1 MHCPDMG
8 CDLSYNT
15 TSKMTS
21 CVPFGD
27 ACTMHAN
34 AEDCTTNGLCAW
46 DQGTLTCAP
55 KALADIE
62 CPDVPLLSCM
72 RNGCGLRRNECI
84 ECDSIVE
91 KDQCTTVSGCS
102 WTNQVCM
109 PEDRRA
115 VGCSFISEAEQCKA
129 DKSCHFTAGKQCVD
143 KSSMDCILK
152 ETEAEC
158 TTAGESCSWNGQCI
172 TNWAEACSA
181 LSADGCAYR
190 PDCAWGQGACEAI
203 PPMAACKARTVNK
216 EVCEALPG
224 CTFFPDPED
233 EDGDCVSGIFDFD
246 DGVCSDMNEAT
257 CRNPA
262 NKCHWAAK
270 SNACVPAVCSIM
282 GEDDCAKADHCQ
294 ERNGL
299 CVPANLNL
307 ATAKE
312 CTLADFSTACQ
323 GRMCEGVSDVWA
335 TNNGAPRPLNM
346 VPQNSKTPPFVTQ
359 LWEMAVMNTECS
371 VEALLTDRCDLCREG
386 YIMNDLVPVRC
397 ERDNVYVEGELCVM
411 PLPTMDC
418 PFKASC
424 FTDKPDPGPNPGGP
438 MTGCTGLDQATCVAQ
453 PVDDPY
459 GDGAEYRPCEWVYG
473 SCQEKQ
479 WKAAGCYK
487 RDATSCE
494 GAVDGQNPYS
504 LSCFMHENKCKIRDQ
519 QACDADT
526 GAGLP
531 TNVALASLLSFCND
545 CDIWPTGTGYRCQT
559 YRCTSTALKADCSG
573 SCQYDDATL
582 TCNDV
587 EACNKKSLMACS
599 YHLPCGLK
607 GDACIPCSEMVTEPA
622 CSDTMGCAWDGGVC
636 KGSERRGCEEREDEA
651 SCASG
656 DRCVWVAPFNH
667 CKEKDDVSCFG
678 LPKEACGFRDANA
691 QPCVWLDEMAT
702 SDPAC
707 VPNVDGAQCADLAL
721 EHCVF
726 REDCVQKDGKCAA
739 GVLGEACDR
748 VGDHP
753 GCNYFPGCTLISTPF
768 GEYECK
774 AGVVDFAVAPAGEC
788 KSITDMAECAALPN
802 CFVAPFTFDTGP
814 GTQVTVYGCAPLLCD
829 TLDATRCRAAGKC
842 DWEAGLCVPKGFDV
856 TTAPATCNRLNL
868 ATACNGGTAPC
879 ANVQTM
885 WSSAQHELAYRS
897 SPAGRPYLPPLIQ
910 NWAALQ
916 VLPPRVDGCTLAMMS
931 AGECDFCTPGFVEF
945 PFLPVDCDAA
955 GNMIIHGQICI
966 KPEAP
971 TACPFKM
978 SCSEEAPCEMRAPTA
993 ADCSAERC
1001 ELKDG
1006 ACLTKG
1012 AGGAKPSPTNECK
1025 ALSMDEC
1032 KAAGHCMLHSGVCT
1046 TAKACS
1052 ELTTMQCGNAIP
1064 RCVVDRATGKCMDA
1078 RQDDDCASSQCGE
1091 AKCFDSDRMAN
1102 GKGVKC
1108 ICTPP
1113 MVYNPTALTCVEDT
1127 SGTACDAATAK
1138 MCALED
1144 RACASNKCV
1153 AAPCNDMCTTVTLP
1167 AGCTWA
1173 MGPKR
1178 ADGCKLFPC
1187 DYTCEG
1193 ECTTAEKQQCGQQR
1207 CEKVGADATKCVD
1220 ACPEPRCPPPSDG
1233 CMIVDDDR
1241 VDPATGCK
1249 LFPCGTERCRDECEP
1264 KDVFRCA
1271 KEKAVCVMLSGK
1283 AECKQG
1289 VDCPE
1294 PACEAPDGCR
1304 FEDPPTWEL
1313 DNRGCKVE
1321 PCGRRVCDRCSK
1333 EETVQAGCCDLSKG
1347 VDACKACVKL
1357 ASGNV
1362 CVEPPCALQ
1371 EACVAPSPACHY
1383 ERSSDDKCGCGKLK
1397 CRALDPC
1404 ENFCDAEEICRVF
1417 KGEAQCFSKPKPME
1431 CDCKNGKVC
1440 VELGGTKKCM
1450 PPPGPCASM
1459 RCAAGTVCVGD
1470 AAAGTAKC
1478 VDMRDS
1484 LCGGC
1489 EEDQVCKP
1497 SYAGAAGTREWK
1509 CQAKP
1514 AAVTDL
1520 CKLDACSCDGAPCE
1534 DNQVCAMR
1542 SADAKPNCVR
1552 DNVFDLLDKDPCW
1565 GLACSGDTP
1574 LCQVQRG
1581 GKAVCVTE
1589 EERRPRGVEA
1599 TCDPVCADTE
1609 KCIFDAAAH
1618 VSVCVGKDTCDR
1630 KRFLKGLLENTCQA
1644 DTDCAHKPG
1653 YICPSFASTEP
1664 GTAVSAYCSCDE
1676 ATGETSEC
1684 VGAEAPDLR
1693 RCIPATW
1700 DCDDD
1705 IAEVVEKWPE
1715 AQKKWC
1721 CTRRQRGCDAANRAY
1736 MCEPRGSDAVETWS
1750 DARKQSCCAATNK
1763 RVGCR
1768 TLARGEFD
1776 CSTREIWTPAKRAW
1790 CCKNQKVGCDPSRV
1804 DKDLDCTADSFDPT
1818 NAATSKADVKFCCM
1832 VHGVGCDVPPH
1843 NVKAPFN
1850 CATRERFS
1858 KSKREYCCKT
1868 QGVGCPKPVEKF
1880 DCDEDE
1886 KDASTWTKQQRFV
1899 CCVTT
1904 GRGCKKDDDAGDEG
1918 PYSCADLSIAGKDSD
1933 VNFQKKRRWCCVN
1946 QRQGCLE
1953 QQKCDAA
1960 AVKAAGVKPVSEIT
1974 EATRKVCCSKF
1985 DRYCEFECPADLA
1998 SFADASQQQKD
2009 YCCDQKG
2016 IACNAAAIA
2025 TGVMKDKE
2033 EREKRPRAVLMIAF
2047 EALWEDIASNPKD
2060 FIRKVT
2066 STLAMSLVDIEGD
2079 DLEIALQ
2086 KLGPLT
2092 DDGKVPTADTA
2103 ADLFSQFMEPPSAWA
2118 EDPETKDPLGSV
2130 ETHRKRGKKFAKD
2143 TERAA
2148 ELRDLI
2154 GSAALS
2160 GRRGAQALQT
2170 FSALGDGRGAVAEVA
2185 VLGSA
2190 AEAGAKELQRRAN
2203 GELMDGS
2210 NEGATFPFI
2219 GAAPSDITVLGGP
2232 EPASDDDNTGMIV
2245 GTVVGSV
2252 AGALLCAGIAFFL
2265 VSKNKESATFGDVM
2279 AADADGH
2286 EVPLTAGYEPE
2297 GKPPTTV

>member
-1012 AGGAKPSPTNECK
+1012 AGGAKPPPTSTSNSTSTSSAASSHPVLAVPYYSNSTDCSVHLEPDEHAVHRHSSGVPTMFSGNTIGACMPLPQPTGVHSVMMEIPEGACFPVLRYYPHSDVCDGGAGRAFEAELKPNQCVRPSRSHAVSFVLKDGHDLDEMTFCSIMKFSRLSYVTQRTNKVYVNTADCNEAGLAEDKTESAMQERQAFYDRGCAHP
-1025 ALSMDEC
+1025 ALCDNAQCCATTDNDESGDPC
-1032 KAAGHCMLHSGVCT
+1032 IEPPVAPLQMERTALMCHEGILANAAFLYKDAACTVPQEDVPGSVLNQMLRHRVIMTSEDYCHSFDYLGVNFSVRTGWPQEVHAAGCEMMRLLDKAGIDMNRPPFMTVETALAMNFTFPRYLPIAANTTSSTSETDVETRVPVSLT
-1046 TAKACS
+1046 TAPPTTPPSPPTTTPPSPPTPLPSPPSGCTAQEIVIGGACHS
-1052 ELTTMQCGNAIP
+1052 ASLIKLRLRLVDAIY
-1064 RCVVDRATGKCMDA
+1064 
-1078 RQDDDCASSQCGE
+1078 DDV
-1091 AKCFDSDRMAN
+1091 MAN
-1102 GKGVKC
+1102 V
-1108 ICTPP
+1108 
-1113 MVYNPTALTCVEDT
+1113 ALRG
-1127 SGTACDAATAK
+1127 SIAAAV
-1138 MCALED
+1138 CAD
-1144 RACASNKCV
+1144 V
-1153 AAPCNDMCTTVTLP
+1153 AATVTLAP
-1167 AGCTWA
+1167 TEVCNITSYERGSVIANVAIT
-1173 MGPKR
+1173 
-1178 ADGCKLFPC
+1178 
-1187 DYTCEG
+1187 T
-1193 ECTTAEKQQCGQQR
+1193 TTASAEQ
-1207 CEKVGADATKCVD
+1207 
-1220 ACPEPRCPPPSDG
+1220 
-1233 CMIVDDDR
+1233 
-1241 VDPATGCK
+1241 
-1249 LFPCGTERCRDECEP
+1249 
-1264 KDVFRCA
+1264 
-1271 KEKAVCVMLSGK
+1271 KAVDL
-1283 AECKQG
+1283 
-1289 VDCPE
+1289 
-1294 PACEAPDGCR
+1294 
-1304 FEDPPTWEL
+1304 T
-1313 DNRGCKVE
+1313 
-1321 PCGRRVCDRCSK
+1321 
-1333 EETVQAGCCDLSKG
+1333 QAL
-1347 VDACKACVKL
+1347 
-1357 ASGNV
+1357 
-1362 CVEPPCALQ
+1362 
-1371 EACVAPSPACHY
+1371 
-1383 ERSSDDKCGCGKLK
+1383 
-1397 CRALDPC
+1397 
-1404 ENFCDAEEICRVF
+1404 
-1417 KGEAQCFSKPKPME
+1417 
-1431 CDCKNGKVC
+1431 
-1440 VELGGTKKCM
+1440 
-1450 PPPGPCASM
+1450 
-1459 RCAAGTVCVGD
+1459 AAGTFGVATTQVSGALD
-1470 AAAGTAKC
+1470 RTFDAGTT
-1478 VDMRDS
+1478 V
-1484 LCGGC
+1484 GGI
-1489 EEDQVCKP
+1489 
-1497 SYAGAAGTREWK
+1497 AI
-1509 CQAKP
+1509 
-1514 AAVTDL
+1514 
-1520 CKLDACSCDGAPCE
+1520 
-1534 DNQVCAMR
+1534 
-1542 SADAKPNCVR
+1542 
-1552 DNVFDLLDKDPCW
+1552 NVP
-1565 GLACSGDTP
+1565 
-1574 LCQVQRG
+1574 
-1581 GKAVCVTE
+1581 
-1589 EERRPRGVEA
+1589 
-1599 TCDPVCADTE
+1599 
-1609 KCIFDAAAH
+1609 
-1618 VSVCVGKDTCDR
+1618 
-1630 KRFLKGLLENTCQA
+1630 
-1644 DTDCAHKPG
+1644 
-1653 YICPSFASTEP
+1653 
-1664 GTAVSAYCSCDE
+1664 
-1676 ATGETSEC
+1676 
-1684 VGAEAPDLR
+1684 
-1693 RCIPATW
+1693 
-1700 DCDDD
+1700 
-1705 IAEVVEKWPE
+1705 
-1715 AQKKWC
+1715 
-1721 CTRRQRGCDAANRAY
+1721 
-1736 MCEPRGSDAVETWS
+1736 
-1750 DARKQSCCAATNK
+1750 
-1763 RVGCR
+1763 
-1768 TLARGEFD
+1768 
-1776 CSTREIWTPAKRAW
+1776 
-1790 CCKNQKVGCDPSRV
+1790 
-1804 DKDLDCTADSFDPT
+1804 
-1818 NAATSKADVKFCCM
+1818 
-1832 VHGVGCDVPPH
+1832 
-1843 NVKAPFN
+1843 
-1850 CATRERFS
+1850 
-1858 KSKREYCCKT
+1858 
-1868 QGVGCPKPVEKF
+1868 
-1880 DCDEDE
+1880 
-1886 KDASTWTKQQRFV
+1886 
-1899 CCVTT
+1899 
-1904 GRGCKKDDDAGDEG
+1904 
-1918 PYSCADLSIAGKDSD
+1918 
-1933 VNFQKKRRWCCVN
+1933 
-1946 QRQGCLE
+1946 
-1953 QQKCDAA
+1953 
-1960 AVKAAGVKPVSEIT
+1960 
-1974 EATRKVCCSKF
+1974 
-1985 DRYCEFECPADLA
+1985 
-1998 SFADASQQQKD
+1998 
-2009 YCCDQKG
+2009 
-2016 IACNAAAIA
+2016 IACNAFDCNAHGVPSGMRPDCTCACVDGYRGAACEQQPMCAGRTAAGQNCGGADGLLAPSYRLCEAARCQCMGRGSVFGEDTQECTYGDGVTCAVIA
-2025 TGVMKDKE
+2025 DCQAKFDTCM
-2033 EREKRPRAVLMIAF
+2033 ERNSGLIEHTQCTDFRMRCCEARVGPSGRECRGQCRAHSTRDNDDDGLEWWGILLIVIG
-2047 EALWEDIASNPKD
+2047 
-2060 FIRKVT
+2060 
-2066 STLAMSLVDIEGD
+2066 TLAFVLVCCCLIKHQSD
-2079 DLEIALQ
+2079 A
-2086 KLGPLT
+2086 
-2092 DDGKVPTADTA
+2092 
-2103 ADLFSQFMEPPSAWA
+2103 
-2118 EDPETKDPLGSV
+2118 
-2130 ETHRKRGKKFAKD
+2130 
-2143 TERAA
+2143 
-2148 ELRDLI
+2148 RD
-2154 GSAALS
+2154 
-2160 GRRGAQALQT
+2160 QALR
-2170 FSALGDGRGAVAEVA
+2170 SPP
-2185 VLGSA
+2185 
-2190 AEAGAKELQRRAN
+2190 RRATR
-2203 GELMDGS
+2203 D
-2210 NEGATFPFI
+2210 T
-2219 GAAPSDITVLGGP
+2219 
-2232 EPASDDDNTGMIV
+2232 EPASAGMTEGTLARHALSRSPAVPGRYAPAVPSGPYDDPYAQAQVQGLERSPQEPPLYEEEMQPPVRPIPPEWSRSPHRDGVRTPADPRAR
-2245 GTVVGSV
+2245 SRPYSPV
-2252 AGALLCAGIAFFL
+2252 ADDRSRSFSGRYSPILGVQTQQSFRPACFR
-2265 VSKNKESATFGDVM
+2265 
-2279 AADADGH
+2279 DGH
-2286 EVPLTAGYEPE
+2286 TGKAITVIGCEEGRAMYKVGEAYRPSFTEAVYEPAE
-2297 GKPPTTV
+2297 DALRLPELNKSITLPLGAVERVDALDKLRELFDGCGVRHNLDAASELARPASSAYSPAAHPPPYSHNGSSAPPYMYPSYV